1 MVATVGV
8 AMAQNRTI
16 SGTVTYAGD
25 GEPLLGAT
33 VMPIGGGQGTSTN
46 VDGKFSITVPSSVK
60 KIRVSYVGMIT
71 KEVAAGT
78 DLKIVMDH
86 TDKSLDEVMVVA
98 YGTAKKSA
106 FTGSAAVLD
115 ASTIEQA
122 QVSNALSAITGKVPG
137 VQIMTNSGQ
146 PGSGPTQI
154 RIRGISSIMAGNTPL
169 VVVDGAPF
177 AGDVNQINT
186 NDIASM
192 TVLKDAAANALYGA
206 RGANGVIL
214 ITTKKGQNSGA
225 TVTLDAKWGVNTRAT
240 QDYNTIDDPRQYY
253 EVYYS
258 SLYNKFIND
267 GMTPENAWLYAN
279 NNMIDSK
286 DYGLGYQV
294 FSYPESEMFIGRNGK
309 VNPNAV
315 YGRTIN
321 YNGMDYYIRPDN
333 WLDETYRSS
342 LRQEYNLSVSNNND
356 LTTFYAS
363 AGYLKN
369 EGIIPNSSFERF
381 SGRLSADTQ
390 AKPWL
395 KVGGT
400 MAYSHFDIN
409 SMDGDG
415 SGNSLV
421 NPLAFATS
429 IAPIYPMYLRHADGS
444 YMTNDDG
451 LVRYDYGSGENAGLK
466 RPVLS
471 GGNGLSAT
479 IYDTNNTEGNTFNA
493 NGYADIRFLKD
504 FKFTTNNSVY
514 LQESRGT
521 SVGNP
526 YFGSSAN
533 QNGSVSKSHK
543 RTIMWTYQQFL
554 TWQHVFGKHDINVM
568 VGHENN
574 WQRTSYVGASKSGM
588 FLPGNHELDGAVV
601 KGNMSSYKS
610 EYNNEGWLGRVQ
622 YDYDTKYFASASFRR
637 DGSSRFHPDHR
648 WGNFWSLGGAWLINK
663 EEFFDIDWINMLKFK
678 ASYGEQGNDNIPD
691 YIYTNRYTLVNDDD
705 NPAVVAGSVKGNPD
719 ITWEKNGNFNVGVEF
734 EMFNSRLYGN
744 IEGFYRKTSDML
756 YQKALPVSAGYT
768 NQWMNFGDM
777 MNAGIEIDL
786 QGTVIKTRDFT
797 WDLNL
802 NMTYV
807 KNEVTRL
814 PESSRSNGID
824 GHWGSA
830 SGQYYT
836 GEGLPLYTWYVLD
849 YAGVNPETGRAQ
861 YWRKVYAKDANG
873 KPYKDS
879 YGEFV
884 VDHLEAVP
892 LTEVTGQDR
901 VLCGSA
907 MAPVYGGFGTSFTYR
922 GFDLSVDFSYQIGGK
937 VMDSSYKGLMS
948 NPISMS
954 QGSAIHAD
962 VLKAWSPENPGS
974 DIPRWQFG
982 DEEGQASN
990 RFLTDAS
997 YLSLQNINFGYSLP
1011 TSLISKLRL
1020 QKLRFYLSCDNVW
1033 LWSQRQ
1039 GLDPRQ
1045 SINGANS
1052 NNYYSPIRTISGGLT
1067 VVF

>member
-1 MVATVGV
+1 MKKLFLLLLMVATVGV

-691 YIYTNRYTLVNDDD
+691 YIYTT
-705 NPAVVAGSVKGNPD
+705 PWSTMMTTP
-719 ITWEKNGNFNVGVEF
+719 
-734 EMFNSRLYGN
+734 
-744 IEGFYRKTSDML
+744 
-756 YQKALPVSAGYT
+756 
-768 NQWMNFGDM
+768 QW
-777 MNAGIEIDL
+777 
-786 QGTVIKTRDFT
+786 
-797 WDLNL
+797 
-802 NMTYV
+802 
-807 KNEVTRL
+807 
-814 PESSRSNGID
+814 
-824 GHWGSA
+824 
-830 SGQYYT
+830 
-836 GEGLPLYTWYVLD
+836 
-849 YAGVNPETGRAQ
+849 
-861 YWRKVYAKDANG
+861 
-873 KPYKDS
+873 
-879 YGEFV
+879 
-884 VDHLEAVP
+884 
-892 LTEVTGQDR
+892 
-901 VLCGSA
+901 
-907 MAPVYGGFGTSFTYR
+907 
-922 GFDLSVDFSYQIGGK
+922 
-937 VMDSSYKGLMS
+937 
-948 NPISMS
+948 
-954 QGSAIHAD
+954 
-962 VLKAWSPENPGS
+962 
-974 DIPRWQFG
+974 
-982 DEEGQASN
+982 
-990 RFLTDAS
+990 
-997 YLSLQNINFGYSLP
+997 
-1011 TSLISKLRL
+1011 
-1020 QKLRFYLSCDNVW
+1020 
-1033 LWSQRQ
+1033 
-1039 GLDPRQ
+1039 
-1045 SINGANS
+1045 
-1052 NNYYSPIRTISGGLT
+1052 
-1067 VVF
+1067 